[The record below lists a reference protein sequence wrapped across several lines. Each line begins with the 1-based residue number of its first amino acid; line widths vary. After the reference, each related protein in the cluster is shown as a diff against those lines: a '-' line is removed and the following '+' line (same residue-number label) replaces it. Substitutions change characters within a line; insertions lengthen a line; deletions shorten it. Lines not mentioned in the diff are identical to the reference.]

1 MLKVISFNINSVRA
15 RIHQVEEIINFHDPD
30 VIGLQETKV
39 DNENYPHEAIEELGY
54 KSIVHGQKAHYG
66 VALLSKKLPIN
77 HGMGFSGDTE
87 ESQKRFVWGEY
98 KVNKEKVF
106 ILNGYFPQ
114 GEERNHPIKF
124 PAKEKFYKDLIKHLN
139 NNHTPEQHL
148 MVMGDLNISPE
159 DIDIGIGEENRKR
172 WLRSGKCSFLPEE
185 RQWLANLT
193 SWGLFDTFRTVNPE
207 ENKTFSWFDYRSR
220 AFNDKPK
227 RGLRIDHIWAT
238 KDLNEKIVEV
248 GVDYKIRGMEKP
260 SDHAPIWTSFK
271 I

>member
-77 HGMGFSGDTE
+77 HGVGFSGDTE
-87 ESQKRFVWGEY
+87 DSQKRFVWGEY

-124 PAKEKFYKDLIKHLN
+124 PAKEKFYKDLIKHLKK
-139 NNHTPEQHL
+139 NHTPEQ
-148 MVMGDLNISPE
+148 
-159 DIDIGIGEENRKR
+159 
-172 WLRSGKCSFLPEE
+172 
-185 RQWLANLT
+185 
-193 SWGLFDTFRTVNPE
+193 
-207 ENKTFSWFDYRSR
+207 
-220 AFNDKPK
+220 
-227 RGLRIDHIWAT
+227 
-238 KDLNEKIVEV
+238 
-248 GVDYKIRGMEKP
+248 
-260 SDHAPIWTSFK
+260 
-271 I
+271 